1 VIRAPR
7 LLCNANSQEPKQNP
21 AKGGGDACQEN
32 TPNSYKNNSG
42 QDEGTCENEKREQ
55 KDMGGSIS
63 HNRGMQAEHDAAGKR
78 CGDRYSRQPHGNLR
92 NLTKVSM

>member
-1 VIRAPR
+1 MIRAPR

-42 QDEGTCENEKREQ
+42 QDENTYESEKSGKKNVRR
-55 KDMGGSIS
+55 SIS
-63 HNRGMQAEHDAAGKR
+63 HNRRMQAERDPAGKC